1 MDKLDKDSTINRKFD
16 AIVIG
21 TGMTGGWAAKELTEN
36 GLKTLVLERGRE
48 VRHIVD
54 YDTANLQPFEL
65 KYRNHLPDK
74 VIRENPILSRCH
86 AFTEDK
92 QQYFVKD
99 ADHPYIQEDPFSWIR
114 GYQTGGRSIMWG
126 RMVQR
131 WSDYDFEGPD
141 RDGYA
146 VDWPIRYRDLAPWY
160 SHVEKFIGV
169 SGNRDGLDTLPDGEF
184 LPPLDLTAV
193 EWLFKEKIQRKYSTR
208 NLIIGR
214 CAHITGNFDHFIK
227 QGRGACQNR
236 DLCRRGCPLGGYFNS
251 NSSTLPW
258 AEKTGNLTM
267 RHWSVVHS
275 ILFDDERGRAKGVLV
290 VDANT
295 GEFSEYYADLIFV
308 NAGSFNTNL
317 ILLNSKSNRFPD
329 GLGNDNG
336 ILGKYIAFHNYRAG
350 ISAQYEGLLNFR
362 TEGRRPTSGYIP
374 RFRNVMKQETAFL
387 RGYAATFNGRRPATI
402 NKEGVGAQLKEQL
415 LNPSYGPWRVGSGMM
430 GETIPKASNYVALDQ
445 DKKDQ
450 WEVPLLK
457 IAVKYD
463 DNDEAMIQDFFEQ
476 FEEMYH
482 HAGFTNIITRD
493 NNKPPGLDI
502 HEMGGVRMG
511 HDPKSSLLNKW
522 NQVHACPNVIV
533 SDGACMTSTST
544 QNPSLT
550 YMALTARAVDH
561 AVNAYNQKNL

>member
-1 MDKLDKDSTINRKFD
+1 MVKMRKDATNEMIFD

-21 TGMTGGWAAKELTEN
+21 TGMTGGWAAKELTGK

-48 VRHIVD
+48 VRHILD
-54 YDTANLQPFEL
+54 YDTADLFPYEL
-65 KYRNHLPDK
+65 KYRNNLPNGV
-74 VIRENPILSRCH
+74 VIENPILSRCH

-99 ADHPYIQEDPFSWIR
+99 AYHPYVQEEPFSWIR

-169 SGNRDGLDTLPDGEF
+169 SGNKDGLDTLPDGEF
-184 LPPLDLTAV
+184 LPPMEMTAV
-193 EWLFKEKIQRKYSTR
+193 EQHFKKSLEGKYPAR
-208 NLIIGR
+208 NMIIGR
-214 CAHITGNFDHFIK
+214 CAHITGNYEHFK
-227 QGRGACQNR
+227 SQGRGGCQNR
-236 DLCRRGCPLGGYFNS
+236 DLCRRGCPLGGYFSS

-267 RHWSVVHS
+267 RHDSVVHS
-275 ILFDDERGRAKGVLV
+275 ILFDEDKGKAKGVLV
-290 VDANT
+290 VDAIT
-295 GEFSEYYADLIFV
+295 GEYSEYYSDLIFV
-308 NAGSFNTNL
+308 NAGSLNTNL
-317 ILLNSKSNRFPD
+317 ILLNSKSRRFPN

-350 ISAQYEGLLNFR
+350 ISAEYNGMLNFR
-362 TEGRRPTSGYIP
+362 TGGRRPTSGYIP
-374 RFRNVMKQETAFL
+374 RFRNVKLQETDFL
-387 RGYAATFNGRRPATI
+387 RGYAATFNGRRPASFSS
-402 NKEGVGAQLKEQL
+402 EGVGNQLKEQL
-415 LNPSYGPWRVGSGMM
+415 LNPTYGPWRVGSGMM
-430 GETIPKASNYVALDQ
+430 GETIPKASNYVELDPERR
-445 DKKDQ
+445 DQ
-450 WEVPLLK
+450 WEIPLLK
-457 IAVKYD
+457 ISVKYD
-463 DNDEAMIQDFFEQ
+463 DNDETMIRDFFDQ
-476 FEEMYH
+476 FREMYH
-482 HAGFTNIITRD
+482 AAGFSNIKTQD
-493 NNKPPGLDI
+493 NKKPPGLDI

-511 HDPKSSLLNKW
+511 YDPKSSMLNKW
-522 NQVHACPNVIV
+522 NQLHSCPNVIV

-561 AVNAYNQKNL
+561 AIKAFNRGDL